1 MSLMSSDHCHAAYA
15 NRSHTRRRRVRSVS
29 ALGLVG
35 ALVVTSCGGNDDAD
49 VVNNIAVQPG
59 AEESMAAVRV
69 VNADEFSAAIS
80 TGQPTIIDVR
90 TPSEFSEGHIDG
102 AVLIDLS
109 SATFIEDV
117 QALPRDGAYAVYCRS
132 GNRSATATAA
142 MRELGFTNIVE
153 LGGGILEWSASGYPV
168 VIP

>member
-1 MSLMSSDHCHAAYA
+1 MA
-15 NRSHTRRRRVRSVS
+15 

-35 ALVVTSCGGNDDAD
+35 ALLVTACGGNDDED
-49 VVNNIAVQPG
+49 VVNNTAVQPSD
-59 AEESMAAVRV
+59 EESLAAVRV
-69 VNADEFSAAIS
+69 VNAEEFSAAIS
-80 TGQPTIIDVR
+80 SGQPTIIDVR
-90 TPSEFSEGHIDG
+90 TPAEFSEGHIED

-109 SATFIEDV
+109 SATFIKDV
-117 QALPRDGAYAVYCRS
+117 QALPRDSAYAVYCRS

>member
-1 MSLMSSDHCHAAYA
+1 MSPMSSDRRHAAYA
-15 NRSHTRRRRVRSVS
+15 NRSHTRRRRIHSLG

-35 ALVVTSCGGNDDAD
+35 ALLVTSCGGNDDAGVGNTTAD
-49 VVNNIAVQPG
+49 QPD

-69 VNADEFSAAIS
+69 VNAEEFSTVIS
-80 TGQPTIIDVR
+80 TGQPTLIDVR
-90 TPSEFSEGHIDG
+90 TPAEYSEGHIDG

-109 SATFIEDV
+109 SATFLDDI
-117 QALPRDGAYAVYCRS
+117 QGLPRDGAYAVYCRS